1 MYLYL
6 HIPFC
11 TSRCIYCDFYVVL
24 EKYGGQTAYVDAVC
38 REIQARLGPVASNHP
53 MKLKSLYVGGGT
65 PSLLRAD
72 DYGKILEALA
82 PYAQPTPESELT
94 LELNPNGVRD
104 TLTAYRAVG
113 FNRVSVGVQSFQDE
127 ELKRLSRNHRSQE
140 AIQCIQALQVA
151 GFENISIDL
160 MYGIPGQT
168 RDSWRKTLEQTLALG
183 VTHVS
188 MYGLKVE
195 PDTPLHRLIAYTPY
209 QLPDDEETV
218 AMFFDARERLS
229 SGGLAPYE
237 FSNLARPGYESRH
250 NLNYWN
256 MGDFIALGASAHGY
270 QQGVRYENPR
280 DLAQYLSDP
289 GKASQQE
296 TYTPAEQLEN
306 ALMMGLRKAE
316 GVDIQLLEARY
327 GVDFNTR
334 YGDVLSK
341 YAPEGFFLYDGQTL
355 RLADHAI
362 PVSNSLIAEFF
373 TG

>member
-24 EKYGGQTAYVDAVC
+24 EKYGGQAAYVDAVC
-38 REIQARLGPVASNHP
+38 REIQARLEPVAFGGPVE
-53 MKLKSLYVGGGT
+53 LKSLYVGGGT
-65 PSLLRAD
+65 PSLLKAR
-72 DYGKILEALA
+72 DYAKILEALA
-82 PYAQPTPESELT
+82 PYAQPTPQSELT

-104 TLTAYRAVG
+104 SLDAYRAVG

-127 ELKRLSRNHRSQE
+127 ELKRLSRNHRAQE
-140 AIQCIQALQVA
+140 AIQCIRDLQTA
-151 GFENISIDL
+151 EFENLSIDL

-168 RDSWRKTLEQTLALG
+168 RDSWRSTLEQTLALG

-195 PDTPLHRLIAYTPY
+195 PDTPLHRLKAYTPY
-209 QLPDDEETV
+209 HLPEEEETV

-229 SGGLAPYE
+229 AEGLEPYE

-280 DLAQYLSDP
+280 DLAQYLSAP
-289 GKASQQE
+289 GQSSQQE
-296 TYTPAEQLEN
+296 TYTPIEQLEN

-316 GVDIQLLEARY
+316 GVNVPSLEAQY
-327 GVDFNTR
+327 GVDFKAC
-334 YGDVLSK
+334 YGNVLSK
-341 YAPEGFFLYDGQTL
+341 YAPEGFFVYDGQTL
-355 RLADHAI
+355 RLAPHAI